1 MSVSPQLNIMSFI
14 CELLEWF
21 EVKRPDFVKPIQA
34 IDLTGRTLVECHEEK
49 LHVAPQIRDVNHSVF
64 TLCLSDISGLLD
76 CTSPVSANGKR

>member
-1 MSVSPQLNIMSFI
+1 MSFI

-34 IDLTGRTLVECHEEK
+34 IDLTGRTMAGCHEEN
-49 LHVAPQIRDVNHSVF
+49 LYVDPQIMEVNDNVF
-64 TLCLSDISGLLD
+64 TLYLIDISGLLD